1 MEVSL
6 EGKGSDVGIF
16 ITSHDGCIVGEGGM
30 DGVFFGRDVSSE
42 EQVEKKAEDAS
53 LGYA

>member
-16 ITSHDGCIVGEGGM
+16 ITSHDGCIVGEGGK
-30 DGVFFGRDVSSE
+30 DGVLSGGNVSSE
-42 EQVEKKAEDAS
+42 EQVEKRTEDAS